1 MKRKSF
7 GKLAIVTVLATLM
20 LFGLC
25 VCSKKA
31 DTSTTT
37 TTTTAAATTPA
48 ATTTT
53 TTAEKTTTTTAKAEE
68 PKAETK
74 VEEPVAET
82 KVEEPVVETVV
93 EEPVVEAVVEEPVVE
108 TVVEESVA
116 EVETASVEEIPA
128 FSAIFSYKGVTSNI
142 VAYRDHASITV
153 PEGVTADDIST
164 IASLLLMLYPE
175 AAEVTYSYQDG
186 TLYLTYPEQ
195 AVEFIQT
202 AIATLDSQAKWY
214 IDEVTAVAEEIEEVA
229 EEVAAAVE
237 EVIESTE
244 LTIADDGT
252 ITCTYNYHDLAT
264 AKIVMGNEQTTITY
278 PAEYIYS
285 SDIEAF
291 IASLVEAYPSL
302 AEYITYDIPEE
313 GTLEIYYPA
322 EYVGGTYYKLET
334 LAYADEAVT
343 AYADAILGELLNSY
357 AEEAV
362 AEAVDEEVEEA
373 VEEDVPV
380 FSTIFTYKGITSEI
394 YAYSDYAV
402 LSVPEGVTEEDIAAL
417 AEMLVAAYPEAEAV
431 QYLLADGALIL
442 FYPEQSDAFVQAAV
456 AQLESDAVYVIDLLT
471 AEEEVEEV
479 AVAEVEEEA
488 VEETVAEE
496 VPVFSTIF
504 TYRGI
509 TSNVVAYS
517 DYAVLTIPEGTSEA
531 DIASC
536 AAMLVEAYPEAALVQ
551 YAVADNTLTLYYPA
565 QSDEFV
571 QVACATLESE
581 AKYLID
587 AVYASFETETA
598 VAAVVEEA
606 PAAVVEE
613 APAAVVEEA
622 PAAVVE
628 EAPAAVVEEAPAAVV
643 EEKAEEPVVVAAPA
657 PVAEPVAA
665 KESFIKSFSV
675 GGVFEGGYNF
685 NAKSLNYAVGLRGE
699 LEFTDK
705 ISAGLEVSYNFKYKY
720 LHADAY
726 GKYTFAEFGK
736 LKVYGAGG
744 VGLDVSFKGKK
755 AGLTLNAAVGAE
767 YEIID
772 NLAAF
777 AEIGYQY
784 SFLTKSSDLS
794 LSVGAKYTF

>member
-1 MKRKSF
+1 MSKLFRKKNGNKDGDMMKRKSF

-37 TTTTAAATTPA
+37 TTTAATTTTTPA

-53 TTAEKTTTTTAKAEE
+53 TTAEKTTTTTTTATTTA
-68 PKAETK
+68 K

-82 KVEEPVVETVV
+82 KVEEPVVE
-93 EEPVVEAVVEEPVVE
+93 AKVEEPVVE
-108 TVVEESVA
+108 TKVEEPAAEAKVEEPVVVEETAAAA
-116 EVETASVEEIPA
+116 EEVPA

-142 VAYRDHASITV
+142 VAYKDHASITI
-153 PEGVTADDIST
+153 PEGVTADDISS
-164 IASLLLMLYPE
+164 IATLLLVLYPE
-175 AAEVTYSYQDG
+175 AEKVTYSLQDG

-195 AVEFIQT
+195 AAEFIQT
-202 AIATLDSQAKWY
+202 AIATLDSEAKWY
-214 IDEVTAVAEEIEEVA
+214 IDEVTEAKEIEETVEA
-229 EEVAAAVE
+229 VVAAVE
-237 EVIESTE
+237 DVVENTE

-264 AKIVMGNEQTTITY
+264 AKVVMGNEKTTITY
-278 PAEYIYS
+278 PAEYIYK

-291 IASLVEAYPSL
+291 ISALVEAYPSL
-302 AEYITYDIPEE
+302 AEYVTYAIPED

-343 AYADAILGELLNSY
+343 AYADAMLGELLAELEQSLNELNDALEAVV
-357 AEEAV
+357 AEEA
-362 AEAVDEEVEEA
+362 AEAET
-373 VEEDVPV
+373 PV
-380 FSTIFTYKGITSEI
+380 FSTIFTYKGITSDI

-417 AEMLVAAYPEAEAV
+417 AQMLVAAYPEAEAV
-431 QYLLADGALIL
+431 QYLLVDDALIL
-442 FYPEQSDAFVQAAV
+442 FYPAQSDEFIQAAV
-456 AQLESDAVYVIDLLT
+456 AQLESDAMYVIDLLT
-471 AEEEVEEV
+471 ADEKVEEV
-479 AVAEVEEEA
+479 AVAKVEEEA
-488 VEETVAEE
+488 VVEAAAEE

-517 DYAVLTIPEGTSEA
+517 DHATLTIPEGTTEA

-536 AAMLVEAYPEAALVQ
+536 AAMLVEAYPEASLVQ
-551 YAVADNTLTLYYPA
+551 YKVAEGTLTLYYPA
-565 QSDEFV
+565 QSDDLIL
-571 QVACATLESE
+571 VACSTLESE

-587 AVYASFETETA
+587 AVYASMAKTETEVAAAPAAET
-598 VAAVVEEA
+598 AAVVETA
-606 PAAVVEE
+606 PAAVET
-613 APAAVVEEA
+613 APAAS
-622 PAAVVE
+622 
-628 EAPAAVVEEAPAAVV
+628 
-643 EEKAEEPVVVAAPA
+643 AEEPVVVAAPA
-657 PVAEPVAA
+657 PAAEPVAA
-665 KESFIKSFSV
+665 KESFIKSWSV

-685 NAKSLNYAVGLRGE
+685 NAKSLNYAVGIRGE

-705 ISAGLEVSYNFKYKY
+705 ISAGLEVNYNFKYKY

-736 LKVYGAGG
+736 IKVYGAAG
-744 VGLDVSFKGKK
+744 VGLDYSFKGNKV
-755 AGLTLNAAVGAE
+755 GLTLNAAVGAE
-767 YEIID
+767 YEIIE
-772 NLAAF
+772 NLTAF

-784 SFLTKSSDLS
+784 SFLTKSNDLS
-794 LSVGAKYTF
+794 LSVGAKYSF